1 MFENVLMFER
11 RGCEFWKDAPERAES
26 DIGNYRI
33 TTPGEIVPGKDGRM
47 YLFEFGC
54 YDRQELRRVSK
65 TGKPLKHPKTETVMT
80 CAMHLDTEFSK
91 PEKTSGGFEWRSSW
105 RNLEMENEFYKTP
118 RKYTLQN
125 VLDYVNSV
133 STRHYEKIA
142 FVWLIEF
149 EQEAGKNFTPA
160 GKMIEY
166 ARKNKVEYE
175 NTLDGVR
182 IHLYSGEYKYWFYE
196 IGPAENGKEK
206 VKMYLERV

>member
-80 CAMHLDTEFSK
+80 CAMHLDTEYTVKNNDYPFGAS
-91 PEKTSGGFEWRSSW
+91 F
-105 RNLEMENEFYKTP
+105 RNLDMETDFYKTP

-182 IHLYSGEYKYWFYE
+182 LNLYSGNYKYWFYE
-196 IGPAENGKEK
+196 IQPAENGKEK
-206 VKMYLERV
+206 VKIYLERV

>member
-26 DIGNYRI
+26 DVGNYRI

-80 CAMHLDTEFSK
+80 CAMHVDTEYTVKNSDYPYGASF
-91 PEKTSGGFEWRSSW
+91 
-105 RNLEMENEFYKTP
+105 RNLEMEKDFYKTP
-118 RKYTLQN
+118 RKYTRQN

-149 EQEAGKNFTPA
+149 EQEAGANFTPA

-166 ARKNKVEYE
+166 ARNNKVEYE

-182 IHLYSGEYKYWFYE
+182 LNLYSGDYKYWFYE
-196 IGPAENGKEK
+196 IEPAENGKEK
-206 VKMYLERV
+206 VKIYLERV